1 MIERAKI
8 QSLIDSL
15 RGNGRIDHNFFDE
28 LDKSFESQTLHIG
41 VVGKMKAGKS
51 SLVNAA
57 IFGSEALP
65 TGPDPVTVTLT
76 EVSYGEKDEVVVELL
91 SESDI
96 AELKEKAA
104 YNGDDLILQT
114 KAKAANE
121 VLKSL
126 TPDYES
132 YIGSTKTIN
141 LSELS
146 KFVDADGE
154 LSGLAKTVKI
164 KLNNE
169 NLKGVTIIDTQG
181 FNDPTTSRGDTTK
194 NALNKCHVLLFVHNK
209 DGYDSTDV
217 SLLTEQIEYAGISEI
232 VDILNKVDLLQDDI
246 SKWPKELAYFI
257 EKRNGLQIEKDSI
270 KELLN
275 NSRAT
280 FTSSAMAL
288 CGLIPIEEM
297 GEDMKYQYSCYEEDF
312 EILGK
317 YTDKKEQQKAFV
329 QHSNIAS
336 VIDEINRLAKD
347 GSTYLVNGPLMTL
360 QGKLSSV
367 EEVINSEIEAKEARL
382 RCLNVGIDKDKKSLD
397 GFEDFMISVM
407 KKVKNSLLESELNEL
422 IRQTIREIQ
431 SLRES
436 EASREFSEEKYPEPR
451 IITAG
456 VTKANIANFNTF
468 IQGFEN
474 SFRDALH
481 TLRDN
486 FVNSC
491 KKEINTLIL
500 GLANTSEI
508 GKERI
513 DDLKASLINSLVKIL
528 DEIIVVV
535 PAFRLSKIPDG
546 KQKQWDKLRSAFL
559 NRYDDE
565 KLCNM
570 VDGPLASFKQNVE
583 SLGYVNVAIRELD
596 TLRNDIIDSMN
607 KSPLEKQQEKSKIMD
622 EIKVLNEELKSI
634 RKSIKSIDELKNNI

>member
-28 LDKSFESQTLHIG
+28 LDKSFDSQTLHIG

-114 KAKAANE
+114 KAKAAKE

-169 NLKGVTIIDTQG
+169 NLKGVTIIDTPG
-181 FNDPTTSRGDTTK
+181 FNDPITSRGDTTK

-257 EKRNGLQIEKDSI
+257 EKRNSLQIEKDSI

-297 GEDMKYQYSCYEEDF
+297 GEDMKYQYSCFEEDF

-317 YTDKKEQQKAFV
+317 YTDKEEQRKAFV
-329 QHSNIAS
+329 QHSNITS
-336 VIDEINRLAKD
+336 IIDEINRLAKD

-360 QGKLSSV
+360 KGKLSSV
-367 EEVINSEIEAKEARL
+367 EEVINSEIEAKEAKL
-382 RCLNVGIDKDKKSLD
+382 RSLNVGIDKDKKSLD

-407 KKVKNSLLESELNEL
+407 KKVKNSLIESELNEL
-422 IRQTIREIQ
+422 IRQTIREVQ

-436 EASREFSEEKYPEPR
+436 EASREFSEEKYPEPT

-468 IQGFEN
+468 MQGFEN

-535 PAFRLSKIPDG
+535 PAFSLSTIPDG

-559 NRYDDE
+559 NHYDDK

-607 KSPLEKQQEKSKIMD
+607 KSPMEKQQEKSKIME
-622 EIKVLNEELKSI
+622 EINELNEELKSI
-634 RKSIKSIDELKNNI
+634 RKSIKSIDELKNSI